1 MIPRSEADQLRA
13 ALADTAYAITP
24 SPVPLTAIRR
34 TGSQRRAR
42 RRAAGL
48 TVCCALLLAPLA
60 VAVGGE
66 RVLQSGPAAV
76 RRAPAVRVVA
86 PGEKVQA
93 GSGVEVWLTK
103 QGLYSSAW
111 EDGDPLDSTSNAL
124 RGENVSGE
132 VFFSGVYVSERD
144 VARVVVVTPHGRV
157 SGTVIKLAGKPGW
170 GAWYADGGKPV
181 EPTLI
186 KGRTTCDHGFDY
198 TFSVYDTAG
207 KIISQFQKNMR
218 CT

>member
-1 MIPRSEADQLRA
+1 MIPRSEVDQLRA

-24 SPVPLTAIRR
+24 SPVPLTAIKRA
-34 TGSQRRAR
+34 GSRRRAR

-60 VAVGGE
+60 VAVGGA
-66 RVLQSGPAAV
+66 RVSRPGPAAV
-76 RRAPAVRVVA
+76 QRGSAVRVVA

-93 GSGVEVWLTK
+93 RSGVEVWLTK
-103 QGLYSSAW
+103 RGLYSSAW
-111 EDGDPLDSTSNAL
+111 EDGGPLDSASNAL

-132 VFFSGVYVSERD
+132 VFFSGVYVSKRD

-181 EPTLI
+181 APTLI
-186 KGRTTCDHGFDY
+186 KGKTTCDHGFDY
-198 TFSVYDTAG
+198 SFIVYDTAG
-207 KIISQFQKNMR
+207 KIISQSQRNMR
-218 CT
+218 CS